1 MKEGQN
7 QQISEFK
14 IQNVRTYNEVISSQD
29 DWSLTRQDTHN
40 KPNPE
45 FNPRKL
51 PRMMFQEDP
60 RRKRVALVGY
70 NETFTGC

>member
-45 FNPRKL
+45 FEDKSKEVTKDDVPRGSK
-51 PRMMFQEDP
+51 EEESC
-60 RRKRVALVGY
+60 AGWI
-70 NETFTGC
+70 